1 MLYKTLKRC
10 IERQNYASKEDMA
23 EKISIIYANGQ
34 LTDIQYEELMKLLE
48 EEE

>member
-10 IERQNYASKEDMA
+10 IERGNYVSKEDMG

-34 LTDIQYEELMKLLE
+34 LTDEQYEELMAMLGE
-48 EEE
+48 

>member
-34 LTDIQYEELMKLLE
+34 LTDGQYEELMAMLGE
-48 EEE
+48 

>member
-10 IERQNYASKEDMA
+10 IERGNYTSKEDMA

-34 LTDIQYEELMKLLE
+34 LTDQQYEELMAMLGE
-48 EEE
+48 

>member
-10 IERQNYASKEDMA
+10 IERENYTSKEDMA

-34 LTDIQYEELMKLLE
+34 LTDEQYNELMTMLGE
-48 EEE
+48 